1 MLSPRR
7 GIRKQT
13 LDSYP
18 DQVERFAV
26 SGSAFS
32 SRVQIETV
40 HKIGCWYRLD
50 YAYPKPRLVIIDE
63 FHTLFS
69 ETHFSRD
76 LIYFYQQL
84 LEWVDDPSVT
94 LIALTATTALPLE
107 FVNQQPF
114 KGFDW
119 LYQGFQRFRIR
130 KISRDL
136 DPPYKAK
143 VVQIES
149 GKSLETILRGC
160 PASPDNKQLVFVRG
174 TAAKLVSLA
183 EGEDRSAWL
192 CSEESKREVNGIK
205 AAELMNRDHLAS
217 ILGGYLPEGVD
228 RIYLTSAYR
237 EGINILDEAVQEVI
251 IEGASDIELVQ
262 ALGRV
267 RHPIRRLIIVI
278 DSRKFQSGDR
288 KIREALDLLE
298 GGDLEAYFGRQEKQD
313 LEGFEGE
320 RIPNLVFRDKYT
332 RGLRFNYLALCYW
345 LFDYYSSAC
354 ATQQD
359 WKEIELAGRS
369 FPSRK
374 EYFSGILDPYSE
386 SAITYD
392 KISYGKPSV
401 DRENAEKLDCFD
413 WKA

>member
-32 SRVQIETV
+32 SKVQIETV
-40 HKIGCWYRLD
+40 HKIGFWYRLD
-50 YAYPKPRLVIIDE
+50 YAFPKPRLVIIDE

-69 ETHFSRD
+69 ETHFARD

-84 LEWVDDPSVT
+84 LEWIDDPNVT
-94 LIALTATTALPLE
+94 LIALTATTTLPLE

-114 KGFDW
+114 KGFEW
-119 LYQGFQRFRIR
+119 LYQSFQGFRIR

-136 DPPYKAK
+136 DPPYKAQ

-149 GKSLETILRGC
+149 GKSLETILRQC

-183 EGEDRSAWL
+183 ESEDRSSWL

-205 AAELMNRDHLAS
+205 AAELMDQDHLSS
-217 ILGGYLPEGVD
+217 ILSGYLPETVD

-237 EGINILDEAVQEVI
+237 EGINIHDEAVQEVI
-251 IEGASDIELVQ
+251 IEGASDIEVIQ

-267 RHPIRRLIIVI
+267 RHPIKRLIIVI
-278 DSRKFQSGDR
+278 DARKFQNGDR
-288 KIREALDLLE
+288 KIREALDLLKC
-298 GGDLEAYFGRQEKQD
+298 GDLEAYYRRQEKQD

-320 RIPNLVFRDKYT
+320 RVPNLVFRNKYT
-332 RGLRFNYLALCYW
+332 RELRFNYLALCFW

-359 WKEIELAGRS
+359 WKEIELSGRL
-369 FPSRK
+369 FPSKR
-374 EYFSGILDPYSE
+374 EYFSRILDPYSE
-386 SAITYD
+386 GPITYD
-392 KISYGKPSV
+392 LISFGKPSV
-401 DRENAEKLDCFD
+401 DRENAEKLERFD